1 MSKLNQN
8 KDKSPAFASCHD
20 PAWTVC
26 PGTLRVAWAAF
37 DGRNREWVWSQAK
50 KVTCRLSQ
58 ERMGMAWVSMRLPE
72 RR

>member
-8 KDKSPAFASCHD
+8 EDKSPAFASCHA

-37 DGRNREWVWSQAK
+37 DSRSGCGVKPRSDLQIQPGGDGELHGR
-50 KVTCRLSQ
+50 L
-58 ERMGMAWVSMRLPE
+58 
-72 RR
+72 

>member
-20 PAWTVC
+20 PGDLGS
-26 PGTLRVAWAAF
+26 P
-37 DGRNREWVWSQAK
+37 DGRNREWVQSQAK

-58 ERMGMAWVSMRLPE
+58 ERMGMAWVSL
-72 RR
+72 